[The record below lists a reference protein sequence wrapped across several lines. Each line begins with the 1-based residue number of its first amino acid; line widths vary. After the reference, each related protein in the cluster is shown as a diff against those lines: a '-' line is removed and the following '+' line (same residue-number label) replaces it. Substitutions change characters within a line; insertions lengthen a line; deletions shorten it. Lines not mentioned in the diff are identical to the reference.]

1 MKLTQALFL
10 VFVAVSVACSST
22 TSSVPT
28 ATPGVATTPTATPGI
43 VGTPTAAP
51 SVAATPTA
59 TPTVVPTPTATST
72 VIPTPTA
79 TPTVVP
85 TPTATPAV
93 VPEPTATPS
102 VVQVQFPTW
111 VEESP
116 KMAHHIATSDIITKA
131 KLVSLDSATKRHD
144 SWGYVAELLYKFEIV
159 EYLKGSGP
167 NELVVRMDSG
177 PKYIAFP
184 DWLGLRTES
193 EAIELADRWLGHS
206 MNAIDNKRD
215 AILLFDRVEPGEYY
229 FRSTED
235 DESHIGYPAIGTTW
249 LVEVQPSIYRHR
261 FMDEQ
266 SGTISLSDFNDLI
279 EEMSLLMKGDYAPC
293 LSMALYYRT
302 RVRAQLLG
310 VYRELT
316 LGGYREPEPFPRY
329 SAQVDLERS
338 ENATV
343 FSFRRP
349 PYQSSRF
356 SDYWLDGRDKDLF
369 AIDIYDDA
377 TLFYEG
383 LRTVSTLSQ
392 GEYSV
397 HYNQFHHSLP
407 CDEDFQYVEDAW
419 QIWDTTEW
427 VVTVTAP

>member
-1 MKLTQALFL
+1 M
-10 VFVAVSVACSST
+10 
-22 TSSVPT
+22 
-28 ATPGVATTPTATPGI
+28 
-43 VGTPTAAP
+43 
-51 SVAATPTA
+51 
-59 TPTVVPTPTATST
+59 
-72 VIPTPTA
+72 
-79 TPTVVP
+79 
-85 TPTATPAV
+85 
-93 VPEPTATPS
+93 
-102 VVQVQFPTW
+102 
-111 VEESP
+111 
-116 KMAHHIATSDIITKA
+116 
-131 KLVSLDSATKRHD
+131 
-144 SWGYVAELLYKFEIV
+144 
-159 EYLKGSGP
+159 KGSGP

-193 EAIELADRWLGHS
+193 EAIELADRWLGRS
-206 MNAIDNKRD
+206 MNVIDNKRD
-215 AILLFDRVEPGEYY
+215 AILLFDRAEPGEYY

-279 EEMSLLMKGDYAPC
+279 EEMSLLMEGDYAPC
-293 LSMALYYRT
+293 VSMALYYRT

-369 AIDIYDDA
+369 AIDVYDDA

-383 LRTVSTLSQ
+383 LRTVRTLPQ

-407 CDEDFQYVEDAW
+407 CDETFPRYDDAW
-419 QIWDTTEW
+419 RSSDTAEW
-427 VVTVTAP
+427 VINVTSP

>member
-1 MKLTQALFL
+1 MKLMQALFL

-22 TSSVPT
+22 PSSVPT
-28 ATPGVATTPTATPGI
+28 ATPRVAATPGV
-43 VGTPTAAP
+43 VGTPTP
-51 SVAATPTA
+51 TPGVAATA
-59 TPTVVPTPTATST
+59 TPS
-72 VIPTPTA
+72 
-79 TPTVVP
+79 VVP
-85 TPTATPAV
+85 TPTATPSIVPAPTATPSV
-93 VPEPTATPS
+93 VPAPTATPS

-193 EAIELADRWLGHS
+193 EAIELADRWLGRS
-206 MNAIDNKRD
+206 MNVIDNKRD
-215 AILLFDRVEPGEYY
+215 AILLFDSAEPGEYY

-249 LVEVQPSIYRHR
+249 LVEVQPSIYLHW

-279 EEMSLLMKGDYAPC
+279 EEMSLLMEGDYAPC
-293 LSMALYYRT
+293 VSMALYYRT

-369 AIDIYDDA
+369 AIDVYDDA

-383 LRTVSTLSQ
+383 LRTVRTLPQ

-407 CDEDFQYVEDAW
+407 CDETFPRYDDAW
-419 QIWDTTEW
+419 RSSDTAEW
-427 VVTVTAP
+427 VINVTSP

>member
-1 MKLTQALFL
+1 MKLIQALFL

-22 TSSVPT
+22 PSSVST
-28 ATPGVATTPTATPGI
+28 ATPGVAATP
-43 VGTPTAAP
+43 
-51 SVAATPTA
+51 SVVATATPTA
-59 TPTVVPTPTATST
+59 V
-72 VIPTPTA
+72 PTPTA

-85 TPTATPAV
+85 TPTATPTV
-93 VPEPTATPS
+93 VPTPTATPTVVPASTATPS
-102 VVQVQFPTW
+102 VVATSTATPTVVQAEFPAW
-111 VEESP
+111 VEDFPE
-116 KMAHHIATSDIITKA
+116 MALHIGTSDVIARA
-131 KLVSLDSATKRHD
+131 KFMSLESTTKRHD
-144 SWGYVAELLYKFEIV
+144 SYGYVAELSYKFEIV

-193 EAIELADRWLGHS
+193 EAIELADRWLSRS
-206 MNAIDNKRD
+206 MNVIGADRD
-215 AILLFDRVEPGEYY
+215 TILLLDRTEQEEYY
-229 FRSTED
+229 FMSTKD

-261 FMDEQ
+261 FTDEQ
-266 SGTISLSDFNDLI
+266 SGTISLSDFSDLI
-279 EEMSLLMKGDYAPC
+279 EEMSLLMEGDYAPC
-293 LSMALYYRT
+293 VSMALRYRA
-302 RVRAQLLG
+302 RVRDQLLG

-329 SAQVDLERS
+329 SMQVDLERS

-349 PYQSSRF
+349 PHQSSRF

-369 AIDIYDDA
+369 TIDVYDDA

-383 LRTVSTLSQ
+383 LRTVRSLPQ

-407 CDEDFQYVEDAW
+407 CDGDFQYVEDAW

>member
-1 MKLTQALFL
+1 MKLMQALFL

-22 TSSVPT
+22 PSSVPT

-43 VGTPTAAP
+43 VGTPTATP
-51 SVAATPTA
+51 SDIATA
-59 TPTVVPTPTATST
+59 TPS
-72 VIPTPTA
+72 
-79 TPTVVP
+79 VVP

-93 VPEPTATPS
+93 VPEPTATPTF
-102 VVQVQFPTW
+102 VQVKFPGW
-111 VEESP
+111 VEEFP
-116 KMAHHIATSDIITKA
+116 QMALHLGTSDTIARA
-131 KLVSLDSATKRHD
+131 KFMSLESTIKRHD
-144 SWGYVAELLYKFEIV
+144 SYGYVAELLYKFEIV

-167 NELVVRMDSG
+167 NELVVRIDSG

-193 EAIELADRWLGHS
+193 EAIELADRWLGRS
-206 MNAIDNKRD
+206 MNVIDNKRD
-215 AILLFDRVEPGEYY
+215 TILLFDRAEPGEYY

-279 EEMSLLMKGDYAPC
+279 EEMSLLMEGDYAPC
-293 LSMALYYRT
+293 VSMALYYRT

-369 AIDIYDDA
+369 AIDVYDDA
-377 TLFYEG
+377 TLFYES
-383 LRTVSTLSQ
+383 LRTVRSLPQ

>member
-1 MKLTQALFL
+1 MKLMQALFL

-22 TSSVPT
+22 PSSVPT
-28 ATPGVATTPTATPGI
+28 ATPGVAATPTATPG
-43 VGTPTAAP
+43 VAATPTATP
-51 SVAATPTA
+51 TVAATPTA
-59 TPTVVPTPTATST
+59 TPTVVPA
-72 VIPTPTA
+72 PTA
-79 TPTVVP
+79 TPT
-85 TPTATPAV
+85 
-93 VPEPTATPS
+93 

-116 KMAHHIATSDIITKA
+116 KMAQHIATSDIITKA

-193 EAIELADRWLGHS
+193 EAIELADRWLGRS
-206 MNAIDNKRD
+206 MNVIDNKRD
-215 AILLFDRVEPGEYY
+215 AILLFDRAEPGEYY

-249 LVEVQPSIYRHR
+249 LVEVQPSIYLHR

-266 SGTISLSDFNDLI
+266 SGTISLSDFNDFI
-279 EEMSLLMKGDYAPC
+279 EEMSLLMEGDYGPC
-293 LSMALYYRT
+293 VSMALYYRT

-310 VYRELT
+310 IYRELT

-369 AIDIYDDA
+369 AIDVYDDA
-377 TLFYEG
+377 TLFYES
-383 LRTVSTLSQ
+383 LRTVRSFPRENISSTTTSSTIPYLVTKLFRAMTTLGGVRTLQNGSLTSQ
-392 GEYSV
+392 A
-397 HYNQFHHSLP
+397 HSRPPNDGLA
-407 CDEDFQYVEDAW
+407 E
-419 QIWDTTEW
+419 
-427 VVTVTAP
+427 